1 MVEIYF
7 RFIYISDIYIF
18 QIYIYFRYIWISDI
32 WATKG
37 EFVNNFASLP
47 QSCVAQPPPPLPSSC
62 RAWVCPSVWWQ
73 CGRLTGLS
81 RLSWQTLVY
90 ICRLDWLETG
100 VLLPTPSSS
109 HTPQCTLVQHGG
121 LQVTLGDFL
130 ASICESRQKLNTKEI
145 FCIVQIYWSTCC
157 WRCQPCCSGNM
168 RDSLSSEQVFCFPI
182 C

>member
-47 QSCVAQPPPPLPSSC
+47 QSCVARPPPPLPSSC

-90 ICRLDWLETG
+90 ICRLDWLGDRRPATHPQLQPHSTVHTG
-100 VLLPTPSSS
+100 TTQGSAGHTWRLPCFNLWKPTK
-109 HTPQCTLVQHGG
+109 
-121 LQVTLGDFL
+121 
-130 ASICESRQKLNTKEI
+130 ITKEVKSPKI
-145 FCIVQIYWSTCC
+145 HWCC
-157 WRCQPCCSGNM
+157 W
-168 RDSLSSEQVFCFPI
+168 
-182 C
+182 